1 VSRTAPSDAELIR
14 RSLDNPEV
22 FRDVFKRHFG
32 AVRRYTQRVV
42 GLDAGEEL
50 AAETFL
56 VAFERRNT
64 FDLNVNSAR
73 PWLFGIAHN
82 MIRHHLRA
90 QKRRYESLKRGSVDI
105 EPSDAIDEDALTAAW
120 AIPYLVDAFRTMQT
134 QDRECFLL
142 VALGDLTYQE
152 TASVLGI
159 PSGTVRSKIHRIRA
173 KIRELLPDPREI
185 SDDRERASV
194 EQIDPEDH
202 A

>member
-1 VSRTAPSDAELIR
+1 MSRTAPSDAELIR

>member
-1 VSRTAPSDAELIR
+1 MSRTAPSDAELIR
-14 RSLDNPEV
+14 RSLDSPEV
-22 FRDVFKRHFG
+22 FRDLFKRHFG
-32 AVRRYTQRVV
+32 AVRRYAQRVV

-56 VAFERRNT
+56 VAFERRDT

-90 QKRRYESLKRGSVDI
+90 QKRRNEALKRGPVDI
-105 EPSDAIDEDALTAAW
+105 EQSDALDEDALTAAW
-120 AIPYLVDAFRTMQT
+120 ATPRLVEAFRTLQRE
-134 QDRECFLL
+134 DRECFLL

-159 PSGTVRSKIHRIRA
+159 PSGTVRSQIHRIRA

-194 EQIDPEDH
+194 EQTDPEDH